1 MNLGRIAR
9 VEKRERGLLERG
21 LVIYGLVLVAAAAFL
36 AVFLTFVGV
45 QLVNLLLIV
54 SSAFGGR

>member
-9 VEKRERGLLERG
+9 VEKGERGLLERG

-36 AVFLTFVGV
+36 AVLLTFVGV